1 MMFDYNPFVFYK
13 YRFLKVFLYQN
24 KRENC
29 KKKNQTKQNNNKNNK
44 KTELKALVY
53 NKLIYDKI
61 HIKPY
66 KMLHIT
72 NA

>member
-29 KKKNQTKQNNNKNNK
+29 KKKKTKQS
-44 KTELKALVY
+44 KTTTKTTKRQ
-53 NKLIYDKI
+53 N
-61 HIKPY
+61 
-66 KMLHIT
+66 
-72 NA
+72 

>member
-29 KKKNQTKQNNNKNNK
+29 KKKPKQSKTTTKTTKRQN
-44 KTELKALVY
+44 
-53 NKLIYDKI
+53 
-61 HIKPY
+61 
-66 KMLHIT
+66 
-72 NA
+72 

>member
-29 KKKNQTKQNNNKNNK
+29 KKNPKQSKTTTKTTKRQN
-44 KTELKALVY
+44 
-53 NKLIYDKI
+53 
-61 HIKPY
+61 
-66 KMLHIT
+66 
-72 NA
+72 